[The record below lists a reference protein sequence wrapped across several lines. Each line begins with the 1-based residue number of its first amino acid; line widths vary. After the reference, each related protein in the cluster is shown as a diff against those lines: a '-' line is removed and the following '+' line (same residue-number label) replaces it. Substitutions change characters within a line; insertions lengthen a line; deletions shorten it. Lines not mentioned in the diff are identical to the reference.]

1 MSTRTGNRV
10 LYGDG
15 QTYPAGLTN
24 IPMASYMRIT
34 RFQYNDGLKRARENG
49 QQGAGASLGELGD
62 RSGKIGKLFKEATQ
76 NTFGGIDRGSS
87 ETDKLN
93 ANFEKAAIQQLS
105 KLTDK
110 KLKARTKQR
119 QAELD
124 AGDYSNIDFPLR
136 LHAPSKDNASG
147 KSSGTFLRKPK
158 KG

>member
-62 RSGKIGKLFKEATQ
+62 KAGKAGKLLKDGVQ
-76 NTFGGIDRGSS
+76 NTFGGVDRGDYVMVTLGESRAAYFS
-87 ETDKLN
+87 GLEERMKKRN
-93 ANFEKAAIQQLS
+93 ADDDWK
-105 KLTDK
+105 
-110 KLKARTKQR
+110 KQR
-119 QAELD
+119 QAR
-124 AGDYSNIDFPLR
+124 STTP
-136 LHAPSKDNASG
+136 P
-147 KSSGTFLRKPK
+147 PPVV
-158 KG
+158 

>member
-62 RSGKIGKLFKEATQ
+62 KAGKAGKLLKDGVQ
-76 NTFGGIDRGSS
+76 NTFGGVDRGSS
-87 ETDKLN
+87 ELDQLN
-93 ANFEKAAIQQLS
+93 ANFEQAAIQQLS
-105 KLTDK
+105 KLTDR
-110 KLKARTKQR
+110 KLKARTKAR

-124 AGDYSNIDFPLR
+124 FKESQLN
-136 LHAPSKDNASG
+136 
-147 KSSGTFLRKPK
+147 
-158 KG
+158 